1 MLNFTKNL
9 CSIILPVFD
18 SERFLSKTLDSI
30 LNQTYKNWQL
40 VIVDDCSTDNSEK
53 IISEFV
59 GKNKI
64 QDKVNYHKNINNH
77 GLGLAI
83 AKAAELAQGEFVVQ
97 IGHDDI
103 FAHDFLEK
111 QIQILNNKPET
122 LSVFSKVNY
131 INANGIIEDHHQLF
145 RNNVINNYSRHE
157 LFIELMKGNFL
168 CACSGVFRNREGLNG
183 YFGYANDTLQ
193 DYELWCNLLLEG
205 EFFYNDRTFANYRIH
220 ENNYSLKNKKI
231 AQINFEQFSC
241 ISRIL
246 HSEGFYRF
254 FEKSADKV
262 LFLRNLIA
270 ALLTYSN
277 NNKIFEIFIPSFLE
291 YLFARDKNIAS
302 EFKYEL
308 AKLYQSIGLI
318 FKAYKTNEHKLP
330 IHSDLIAEELS
341 KNVEE
346 LDDMQ
351 IENHISQYLSANR
364 NLVNN
369 NIDNKLLKEL
379 ELRIASETSENFQI
393 KNNSIFNDDRI
404 IAKLENGVG
413 GIIENIIEQDDFII
427 LQGWAADL
435 SKKYS
440 KPKSILAFSE
450 GKLVGSTIPHYF
462 RSDIYNFFGKSGSSL
477 GFSLILN
484 KKYQT
489 KIDLLAIFRD
499 GSAKIITNKNELLAT
514 KLINNITFLYFK
526 IVRLLAKLK
535 RVLNSL

>member
-64 QDKVNYHKNINNH
+64 QDKVIYHKNINNH

-111 QIQILNNKPET
+111 QIQILIDKPEI
-122 LSVFSKVNY
+122 LAVFSKVNY
-131 INANGIIEDHHQLF
+131 INAGDNIENHHQLF
-145 RNNVINNYSRHE
+145 RNKVINHYSRHE
-157 LFIELMKGNFL
+157 FFIELMKGNFL
-168 CACSGVFRNREGLNG
+168 CACSGVFRNREGLSG

-205 EFFYNDRTFANYRIH
+205 EFFYNDTTFANYRIH

-270 ALLTYSN
+270 ALLTHSN
-277 NNKIFEIFIPSFLE
+277 NRVFEIFIPSFLE

-330 IHSDLIAEELS
+330 IHSDLIAGELS

-351 IENHISQYLSANR
+351 IEKHISQYLLPSNKT
-364 NLVNN
+364 NN
-369 NIDNKLLKEL
+369 FNSDNILLKEL
-379 ELRIASETSENFQI
+379 ELKIASETGKKLQFR
-393 KNNSIFNDDRI
+393 NNSILDGDHI
-404 IAKLENGVG
+404 IANLQPGIG
-413 GIIENIIEQDDFII
+413 GIIENRINQDNFII

-440 KPKSILAFSE
+440 KPKLILVFSD
-450 GKLVGSTIPHYF
+450 GNLVGSTIPHYF
-462 RSDIYNFFGKSGSSL
+462 RSDIYNFFGKSASVL
-477 GFSLILN
+477 GFSLLIENRYIN
-484 KKYQT
+484 K
-489 KIDLLAIFRD
+489 IELFSIFPD
-499 GSAKIITNKNELLAT
+499 MTVKKITNFNKVFAV
-514 KLINNITFLYFK
+514 KLMNKITFFCYKVLRFFY
-526 IVRLLAKLK
+526 KLK
-535 RVLNSL
+535 RLVY